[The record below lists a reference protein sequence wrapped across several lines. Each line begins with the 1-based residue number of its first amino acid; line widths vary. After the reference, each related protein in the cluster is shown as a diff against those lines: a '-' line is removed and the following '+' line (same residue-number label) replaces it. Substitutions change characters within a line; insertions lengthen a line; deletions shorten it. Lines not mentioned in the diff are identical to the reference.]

1 MRQLATQPGFFET
14 AREVGSSANPG
25 IFDFN
30 RMLLLALERALEP
43 PIVYSRSTL
52 QPMRVIVVN
61 AALPQRV
68 RAGEHGG
75 VEMPRLLPRA
85 LPAVVGFSNEPAK
98 LSRRAVR
105 GEILSD
111 EHGRLYEKL
120 GRHIRPI
127 HQLASGPAGEV
138 LDLIPTAKA
147 DLRATPSTPQPHGL
161 TSTQTPEAQSSEP
174 SQLTR
179 AGLQKSSLAPPQQ
192 AQEQIKPVN
201 HRKLFADP
209 GQWRVVWWGEFK
221 EILAHQL
228 AHPERLRDTY
238 RLPCYVQ
245 VIEIERAVLIA
256 ELAAIYKCDKPHEA
270 RLYVLTDEIAAKL
283 DLVLPLRPAPL
294 PDAPRTP
301 NTLAAH
307 ERVFRLLAANDPTI
321 DVATLKSKQSPLSK
335 PEDNETKA
343 KTSGPVTAAVS
354 VKDAIPSRFVKDW
367 EFRISREE
375 AIYDLNTK
383 PTLGRAVHNFLRRL
397 RRVRTRNEITKW
409 QTLLAGRSGDDQ
421 LWAVRPPAGMLADP
435 FVSAWAN
442 RALELAG
449 YDLKTMFSEWQ
460 IFWRRKGL

>member
-1 MRQLATQPGFFET
+1 MRQLATQPGFLET
-14 AREVGSSANPG
+14 AHEVGSSADSR

-30 RMLLLALERALEP
+30 RILLLALERALEP
-43 PIVYSRSTL
+43 PIVHSHSTL
-52 QPMRVIVVN
+52 QPMRIIVVN
-61 AALPQRV
+61 AALPRRV

-85 LPAVVGFSNEPAK
+85 LPAVVGFSNEPAR

-138 LDLIPTAKA
+138 LDLLPNAKA
-147 DLRATPSTPQPHGL
+147 DLPAAASTQPHGPA
-161 TSTQTPEAQSSEP
+161 STQTPGQ
-174 SQLTR
+174 
-179 AGLQKSSLAPPQQ
+179 QQ
-192 AQEQIKPVN
+192 AQEQIKLVS

-245 VIEIERAVLIA
+245 VIEIERAVSIA
-256 ELAAIYKCDKPHEA
+256 ELASIYKSEKEPEA
-270 RLYVLTDEIAAKL
+270 RLYLLTDEIAAKL

-294 PDAPRTP
+294 PDARRTP

-307 ERVFRLLAANDPTI
+307 ERVFRLLTANDPTI
-321 DVATLKSKQSPLSK
+321 DVATLKSKQPPLSK
-335 PEDNETKA
+335 PEANETEA
-343 KTSGPVTAAVS
+343 KTLGPVTAAVS
-354 VKDAIPSRFVKDW
+354 VKQAIPSRFVKDW

-375 AIYDLNTK
+375 AIYDMNAK
-383 PTLGRAVHNFLRRL
+383 PTLRDLLLKIGQRL
-397 RRVRTRNEITKW
+397 RVAKSGNEFSKWRV
-409 QTLLAGRSGDDQ
+409 LLTGKEADEQ
-421 LWAVRPPAGMLADP
+421 LWAVRPPRGRLTDSL
-435 FVSAWAN
+435 VREWAQN
-442 RALELAG
+442 MLELGG
-449 YDLKTMFSEWQ
+449 YDLNKMIIEWE
-460 IFWRRKGL
+460 IFWRRRGV

>member
-1 MRQLATQPGFFET
+1 MRQLATQPGSFEA
-14 AREVGSSANPG
+14 ARAVGSSADPG
-25 IFDFN
+25 ALDFN

-43 PIVYSRSTL
+43 PMVHSHSTL

-61 AALPQRV
+61 AALPRRV
-68 RAGEHGG
+68 RAGEH
-75 VEMPRLLPRA
+75 EMPRLLPRA
-85 LPAVVGFSNEPAK
+85 SPAVVGLSNELAK

-120 GRHIRPI
+120 GRHIRRI

-138 LDLIPTAKA
+138 SDLIPNVKA
-147 DLRATPSTPQPHGL
+147 DLPATASTTQPHGPA
-161 TSTQTPEAQSSEP
+161 STQT
-174 SQLTR
+174 
-179 AGLQKSSLAPPQQ
+179 KSTLE
-192 AQEQIKPVN
+192 AQEQIKSVS

-245 VIEIERAVLIA
+245 VIETERDVSIA
-256 ELAAIYKCDKPHEA
+256 ELASIYKCDKPHAA

-283 DLVLPLRPAPL
+283 DLVLPLRPAPT
-294 PDAPRTP
+294 DARRQP

-321 DVATLKSKQSPLSK
+321 DVATLKSKQPPSLK
-335 PEDNETKA
+335 REDNESKA
-343 KTSGPVTAAVS
+343 KTPEPITAAVS
-354 VKDAIPSRFVKDW
+354 VKKAIPSRFVKDW
-367 EFRISREE
+367 EFRMTREE
-375 AIYDLNTK
+375 AIYELNAK
-383 PTLGRAVHNFLRRL
+383 PVLGRVIRNFLRRL
-397 RRVRTRNEITKW
+397 RTVKTRNEISKW

-421 LWAVRPPAGMLADP
+421 LWAVRPPAGMLAHP
-435 FVSAWAN
+435 FVSAWAK
-442 RALELAG
+442 RALDLAG
-449 YDLKTMFSEWQ
+449 YDPQKMFSEWQ
-460 IFWRRKGL
+460 IFWRRKGV

>member
-1 MRQLATQPGFFET
+1 
-14 AREVGSSANPG
+14 
-25 IFDFN
+25 
-30 RMLLLALERALEP
+30 MLLLALERALEP
-43 PIVYSRSTL
+43 PIVHSRSTF

-61 AALPQRV
+61 AAFPRRV

-75 VEMPRLLPRA
+75 LEMPRLLPRA
-85 LPAVVGFSNEPAK
+85 LPAVVGFSNERAR

-138 LDLIPTAKA
+138 LDLIPTVEA
-147 DLRATPSTPQPHGL
+147 DLPATASTPQPHGPAA
-161 TSTQTPEAQSSEP
+161 TQTPEAQSSESP
-174 SQLTR
+174 RRSR
-179 AGLQKSSLAPPQQ
+179 AGQQQ
-192 AQEQIKPVN
+192 AQIKLVS

-245 VIEIERAVLIA
+245 VIEIERAVSIA
-256 ELAAIYKCDKPHEA
+256 ELASIYKSEKEHEA
-270 RLYVLTDEIAAKL
+270 RLYLLTDEIAAKL

-294 PDAPRTP
+294 PDARRTP

-307 ERVFRLLAANDPTI
+307 ERVFRLLTANDPTI
-321 DVATLKSKQSPLSK
+321 DVATLKSKQPPRSK
-335 PEDNETKA
+335 PEDNEAKA
-343 KTSGPVTAAVS
+343 KTLEPITAAVS
-354 VKDAIPSRFVKDW
+354 VKEAIPSRFAKDW

-375 AIYDLNTK
+375 ALYDMNAT
-383 PTLGRAVHNFLRRL
+383 PALGRVIRKFLRRL
-397 RRVRTRNEITKW
+397 RPVKTRNEISKW

-421 LWAVRPPAGMLADP
+421 LWAVRPPVGMLAHP

-449 YDLKTMFSEWQ
+449 YDPQKMFSEWQ

>member
-1 MRQLATQPGFFET
+1 
-14 AREVGSSANPG
+14 
-25 IFDFN
+25 
-30 RMLLLALERALEP
+30 MLMLALERALEP
-43 PIVYSRSTL
+43 PIFHSRSTF

-61 AALPQRV
+61 AAFPPRV

-75 VEMPRLLPRA
+75 WEMPRLLPRA
-85 LPAVVGFSNEPAK
+85 LPVVGGFSNKPAM
-98 LSRRAVR
+98 LSRCAVR

-111 EHGRLYEKL
+111 ENGRLYEKL

-138 LDLIPTAKA
+138 LDLIPKVA
-147 DLRATPSTPQPHGL
+147 
-161 TSTQTPEAQSSEP
+161 STQTPEAQSPEP
-174 SQLTR
+174 PGLRR
-179 AGLQKSSLAPPQQ
+179 ADLQKSRLAPLQQ
-192 AQEQIKPVN
+192 AQEQIKSLS
-201 HRKLFADP
+201 HRKLFAEP

-245 VIEIERAVLIA
+245 VIEIERAVSIA
-256 ELAAIYKCDKPHEA
+256 ELAAIYKSETEREA

-283 DLVLPLRPAPL
+283 DLVLPLRPASP
-294 PDAPRTP
+294 PDARRQP
-301 NTLAAH
+301 NTLTVH
-307 ERVFRLLAANDPTI
+307 ERVFRLLAVNDPTI
-321 DVATLKSKQSPLSK
+321 DVATLKSKRSPFSK

-343 KTSGPVTAAVS
+343 KTLEPIAAAVS
-354 VKDAIPSRFVKDW
+354 VKEAIPSRFVKDW

-375 AIYDLNTK
+375 ALYDMNAK
-383 PTLGRAVHNFLRRL
+383 PTLSGLMRSLLRRL
-397 RRVRTRNEITKW
+397 FTGNARNEISRW

-421 LWAVRPPAGMLADP
+421 LWAVCPPKGMLAHP

-449 YDLKTMFSEWQ
+449 YDPQKMFSEWQ
-460 IFWRRKGL
+460 IFWRRKGH

>member
-1 MRQLATQPGFFET
+1 MRQLATQPGFLET
-14 AREVGSSANPG
+14 AHEVGSSADSR

-30 RMLLLALERALEP
+30 RILLLALERALEP
-43 PIVYSRSTL
+43 PIVHSHSTL
-52 QPMRVIVVN
+52 QPMRIIVVN
-61 AALPQRV
+61 AALPRRA

-85 LPAVVGFSNEPAK
+85 LPAVVGFSNEPAR

-138 LDLIPTAKA
+138 LDLLPNAEA
-147 DLRATPSTPQPHGL
+147 DLPAAASTSQPHGPAP
-161 TSTQTPEAQSSEP
+161 TQTLGQ
-174 SQLTR
+174 
-179 AGLQKSSLAPPQQ
+179 QQ
-192 AQEQIKPVN
+192 AQEQIKLVS

-245 VIEIERAVLIA
+245 VIEIERAVSIA
-256 ELAAIYKCDKPHEA
+256 ELASIYKSEKEPEA
-270 RLYVLTDEIAAKL
+270 RLYLLTDEIAAKL

-294 PDAPRTP
+294 PDSRRTP

-307 ERVFRLLAANDPTI
+307 ERVFRLLTANDPTI
-321 DVATLKSKQSPLSK
+321 DVATLKSKQPPLSK
-335 PEDNETKA
+335 REDNATEAKA
-343 KTSGPVTAAVS
+343 LGPVTAAVS
-354 VKDAIPSRFVKDW
+354 VKQAIPSRFVKDW

-375 AIYDLNTK
+375 AIYDMNAK
-383 PTLGRAVHNFLRRL
+383 PTLRDLLLKIGQRL
-397 RRVRTRNEITKW
+397 RVAKSGNEFSKWRV
-409 QTLLAGRSGDDQ
+409 LLTGKEADEQ
-421 LWAVRPPAGMLADP
+421 LWAVRPPRGRLTD
-435 FVSAWAN
+435 SLIREWAQN
-442 RALELAG
+442 MLELGG
-449 YDLKTMFSEWQ
+449 YDLNKMIIEWE
-460 IFWRRKGL
+460 IFWRRRGV

>member
-1 MRQLATQPGFFET
+1 MRQLAIQPGIFEA
-14 AREVGSSANPG
+14 AREVGSSTDPRR
-25 IFDFN
+25 FDFN
-30 RMLLLALERALEP
+30 RILLLALERALEP
-43 PIVYSRSTL
+43 PIVHSHSTL

-61 AALPQRV
+61 AALPRRV
-68 RAGEHGG
+68 SAGEHGSF
-75 VEMPRLLPRA
+75 EIPRLLPRA

-120 GRHIRPI
+120 GRHIRRI

-138 LDLIPTAKA
+138 LDLIPNVKA
-147 DLRATPSTPQPHGL
+147 DLPATASTTQPHGPA
-161 TSTQTPEAQSSEP
+161 STQTPEA
-174 SQLTR
+174 LT
-179 AGLQKSSLAPPQQ
+179 SLQQ
-192 AQEQIKPVN
+192 AQQQIKSVS

-245 VIEIERAVLIA
+245 VIETERDVSIA
-256 ELAAIYKCDKPHEA
+256 ELASIYKCDKPHEA

-283 DLVLPLRPAPL
+283 DLVLPLRPAPT
-294 PDAPRTP
+294 DTRRQP

-321 DVATLKSKQSPLSK
+321 DVTILKSKQPRKSK
-335 PEDNETKA
+335 PEANETKA
-343 KTSGPVTAAVS
+343 KILEPITAAVS
-354 VKDAIPSRFVKDW
+354 VKKAIPSSFVKDW
-367 EFRISREE
+367 EFRLSREE
-375 AIYDLNTK
+375 AIYDLNAK
-383 PTLGRAVHNFLRRL
+383 PTLGRAIRNFLRRF
-397 RRVRTRNEITKW
+397 RMVKTRNEISKW

-421 LWAVRPPAGMLADP
+421 LWAVRPPAGMLVDP
-435 FVSAWAN
+435 LVSAWAN

-449 YDLKTMFSEWQ
+449 YDPQQMLNEWQ
-460 IFWRRKGL
+460 IFWRRKGV